1 MFRLETV
8 KSVVIRDKPENK
20 LAEGVT
26 NRWPGVPVGKV
37 IAFSPENVKTS
48 LDLFNSFKWGR
59 QVGRSAAVDCSIVES
74 DI

>member
-37 IAFSPENVKTS
+37 IGFSLEKCEIS
-48 LDLFNSFKWGR
+48 QDLFDSLKWGR
-59 QVGRSAAVDCSIVES
+59 QVGRSAEVDCSIVEW